1 MPSAEDMAA
10 SLEAGETM
18 DDQFLAGHGG
28 KNRTKAESG
37 QKQSANA
44 DPSRKAVGAVIT
56 GENARKAATK

>member
-28 KNRTKAESG
+28 KILLFLFFEDIVKHLVFGLGLNREHKLA
-37 QKQSANA
+37 
-44 DPSRKAVGAVIT
+44 
-56 GENARKAATK
+56 

>member
-28 KNRTKAESG
+28 KSLLIFYFLK
-37 QKQSANA
+37 
-44 DPSRKAVGAVIT
+44 I
-56 GENARKAATK
+56 